1 MYIVEYLA
9 IVDANTAVKCTN
21 TQTLK
26 NLIQSDIDFAIQK
39 KMIIYKGYSFEYEI
53 VSGQVATGD
62 KNTFFHLRFY
72 AKEENEIPK
81 FTEAL
86 KSIRTVLSI
95 VTKSPFVLWDD
106 VTLYFSEKAYP
117 KIFRVENLM
126 RKLLSQFMLVN
137 LGIGWT
143 KDRIPTDVEKS
154 ANSNNKDLNFL
165 HNIDFIQLSNF
176 LFSENYPTHKDSVLR
191 KLKQAKD
198 LTNLNLEEIKSLLPE
213 TNWEK
218 YFEDIVECEG
228 EYLKKRW
235 ERLYDLRCQVAHNK
249 SFTKLDLQQV
259 EELTEE
265 IGGFLESAITN
276 LYNIIVP
283 EDEKENVAENVAF
296 NRSEDFGSFIIYWR
310 EFENVVQRLFK
321 QLNPVEGE
329 RYRAM
334 YKKFELFVQNEII
347 TEQDYIELK
356 ELFRF
361 RNVVVHGVELEV
373 SNVELKSQVQR
384 IAYYTGLLKKQILDT
399 EQEHLEKIVNP
410 IIKEIYET
418 IKYEILKMG
427 DIKIKSN
434 KFYIAFVGK
443 SNIVDIQIQQK
454 AIKIWLNLH
463 IGELNDAENRARD
476 VSKTG
481 HLGNGAYE
489 IQIKPGQDLEYI
501 MGLIKQSYAKN
512 KK

>member
-9 IVDANTAVKCTN
+9 IVDANTAVKCHS
-21 TQTLK
+21 TQALK
-26 NLIQSDIDFAIQK
+26 NLIQSDTDFVIQK
-39 KMIIYKGYSFEYEI
+39 KLIIHKGYSFEYEI
-53 VSGQVATGD
+53 TSGQVVSGD
-62 KNTFFHLRFY
+62 KNTFFHLKFY
-72 AKEENEIPK
+72 AKEESEISK

-86 KSIRTVLSI
+86 KGIRTVLSV

-106 VTLYFSEKAYP
+106 ITLFYSEKAYP

-154 ANSNNKDLNFL
+154 INSNNKDINFL
-165 HNIDFIQLSNF
+165 HNVDFIQLSNF

-198 LTNLNLEEIKSLLPE
+198 LTSLNIEEIKSLLPE

-249 SFTKLDLQQV
+249 SFTKNDLQQV
-259 EELTEE
+259 EELTDE

-276 LYNIIVP
+276 LENIIIP
-283 EDEKENVAENVAF
+283 EEDKENIAENVAF

-310 EFENVVQRLFK
+310 EFENVVDRLFR
-321 QLNPVEGE
+321 QINPTGDD

-334 YKKFELFVQNEII
+334 YRKFELFVQNEII
-347 TEQDYIELK
+347 TEEDYIELK

-373 SNVELKSQVQR
+373 SNLELRAQVQR
-384 IAYYTGLLKKQILDT
+384 ISHYTGLLKRQVIDT
-399 EQEHLEKIVNP
+399 EQEHLEKIINP
-410 IIKEIYET
+410 VIKETYES

-434 KFYIAFVGK
+434 KFYISFVGK

-454 AIKIWLNLH
+454 AIKLWLNLH
-463 IGELNDAENRARD
+463 FGELNDTENRARD

-481 HLGNGAYE
+481 HLGNGDYE
-489 IQIKPGQDLEYI
+489 IQIKPGQDFEYI
-501 MGLIKQSYAKN
+501 LSLIRQSYDKN